1 VEGREV
7 KDAPRAG
14 LPSPARP
21 PLPPLSIFFFFIYSV
36 FFQFL
41 RRVMLWLFRPV
52 PERLSAYT
60 KNRIT
65 AEKYSARNDPTEIV
79 KIRVD
84 GLLRGNIFF
93 YRPVWIPRFGENSF
107 SINSVNRLTN
117 Y

>member
-1 VEGREV
+1 VKGREV

-14 LPSPARP
+14 LPSPARS
-21 PLPPLSIFFFFIYSV
+21 PLPPTAFDFIFLYSV

-41 RRVMLWLFRPV
+41 HRVMLWLFRPV

-84 GLLRGNIFF
+84 GLLRRNIFF
-93 YRPVWIPRFGENSF
+93 YRPDWIPRFGENSF
-107 SINSVNRLTN
+107 SINLVNRLTN